1 MRFCCID
8 EIIKETD
15 RMDRFYIVTNDGK
28 DPDFAVT
35 DKVKSLLLQE
45 KKTVCLCR
53 KDEEKRIIKDT
64 IPGQIDCVIV
74 IGGDGSL
81 IEAARVFYA
90 REVPILG
97 INMGTLGYLTEVE
110 VKDID
115 EGLRQLIKGDYTLE
129 SRMMIEGIFPDGER
143 DVALNDIVV
152 SRKGVLRVL
161 YFKLYVNGE
170 LLNSYEADGI
180 IISTPTG
187 STAYNL
193 SAGGPIVEPTASL
206 IVITPICS
214 HALNTSSIVLSAED
228 EIVIEIG
235 RGRNGT
241 VEEVFTTFD
250 GADMVSL
257 KTGERV
263 VIRRSRADTKIVK
276 LSKIG
281 FLEIL
286 RRKMKGN

>member
-90 REVPILG
+90 RGVPILG

-115 EGLRQLIKGDYTLE
+115 GGLRQLIKGDYTLE

-161 YFKLYVNGE
+161 HFKLYVNGE

>member
-1 MRFCCID
+1 
-8 EIIKETD
+8 
-15 RMDRFYIVTNDGK
+15 MDRFYIVTNDGK
-28 DPDFAVT
+28 DPDYAVT
-35 DKVKSLLLQE
+35 EKVNHLLLEAGKTTYLCEKDE
-45 KKTVCLCR
+45 KK
-53 KDEEKRIIKDT
+53 KIIREM
-64 IPGQIDCVIV
+64 IPSDIDCVIV

-81 IEAARVFYA
+81 IEAARVFHA
-90 REVPILG
+90 KEIPILG

-110 VKDID
+110 RGDID
-115 EGLRQLIKGDYTLE
+115 EALSKLVRGDYTLE
-129 SRMMIEGIFPDGER
+129 SRMMIEGTFADGGQ

-161 YFKLYVNGE
+161 HFKLYVNGE

-193 SAGGPIVEPTASL
+193 SAGGPIVEPTASM

-228 EIVIEIG
+228 ELVVEIG

-250 GADMVSL
+250 GADMVSME
-257 KTGERV
+257 TGECV
-263 VIRRSRADTKIVK
+263 TIRTSKADTKIVK
-276 LSKIG
+276 LSKIS

>member
-161 YFKLYVNGE
+161 HFKLYVNGE

>member
-1 MRFCCID
+1 MN
-8 EIIKETD
+8 
-15 RMDRFYIVTNDGK
+15 RFYIVTNDGK
-28 DPDFAVT
+28 DPDFTVT
-35 DKVKSLLLQE
+35 GKVKRLLE
-45 KKTVCLCR
+45 KAGKTAYLCV
-53 KDEEKRIIKDT
+53 KDDEKRIVRDS
-64 IPGQIDCVIV
+64 IPDKIDCVIV

-81 IEAARVFYA
+81 IDAARVFHA

-110 VKDID
+110 VNDID
-115 EGLRQLIKGDYTLE
+115 EALNRLMSGDYALE
-129 SRMMIEGIFPDGER
+129 SRMMIEGTFEDGER
-143 DVALNDIVV
+143 DVSLNDIVV

-161 YFKLYVNGE
+161 HFKLYVNGE

-193 SAGGPIVEPTASL
+193 SAGGPIVEPTASM

-263 VIRRSRADTKIVK
+263 VIRRSNADTKLVK